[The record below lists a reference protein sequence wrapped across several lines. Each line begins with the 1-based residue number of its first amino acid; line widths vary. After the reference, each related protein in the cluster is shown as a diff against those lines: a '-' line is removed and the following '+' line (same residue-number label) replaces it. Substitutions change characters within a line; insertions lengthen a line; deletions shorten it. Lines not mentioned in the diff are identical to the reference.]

1 LGYNAS
7 WRHHST
13 KGALADMT
21 CAEADELSTF
31 HRTFDLFY
39 PAIRLVYER
48 VFGNRWFDRITPA
61 AGIPEEL
68 WIGGAP
74 TYDRDYAFLLDAGIG
89 AVMNIRAERV
99 DDTALYDAHGI
110 AHIRYCV
117 PDIEAPPGDV
127 LSDGVQWIH
136 SQVRAGRP
144 VLVHC
149 AKGRGRSAAMLAAYL
164 MRYHAM
170 TFDEAA
176 DLLRARRKL
185 VKLEDRHRAVL
196 EAWAGALAPMDSR
209 PVTHAPGR
217 TSARGQI
224 GDATPRDA

>member
-1 LGYNAS
+1 
-7 WRHHST
+7 
-13 KGALADMT
+13 MT

-39 PAIRLVYER
+39 PAIRFAYER
-48 VFGNRWFDRITPA
+48 GFGNQWFDQITPG

-68 WIGGAP
+68 WMGGAP
-74 TYDRDYAFLLDAGIG
+74 TYARDYDFLLDVGIG
-89 AVMNIRAERV
+89 AVMNIRAERP
-99 DDTALYDAHGI
+99 DDTAFYDAHGI

-117 PDIEAPPGDV
+117 PDIATPSDDV
-127 LSDGVQWIH
+127 LSDGVSWIH

-164 MRYHAM
+164 MRYHGM

-176 DLLRARRKL
+176 ALLKSRRRL
-185 VKLEDRHRAVL
+185 VKLEDRHRASL
-196 EAWAGALAPMDSR
+196 EAW
-209 PVTHAPGR
+209 VQ
-217 TSARGQI
+217 RG
-224 GDATPRDA
+224 